1 MEVAEQPYAPE
12 KADKAIG
19 KKRVDGEGPSRKKK
33 RKTRPETSSTGAS
46 VAWLDA
52 LMDQADKQDPPHH
65 EVIYEHAEK
74 NAANADA
81 GNEYGD
87 ENFINEGHDDNA
99 KEGFV
104 MRTQLSPANQSGSS
118 FLFLNAALRSLG
130 QVLSILQGCR

>member
-1 MEVAEQPYAPE
+1 MNGTQWKDFNSGKLSLTVEYTSLAVGKYSSSDAPE

-87 ENFINEGHDDNA
+87 KNLINEGHDDNA
-99 KEGFV
+99 KEGFG
-104 MRTQLSPANQSGSS
+104 MRT
-118 FLFLNAALRSLG
+118 
-130 QVLSILQGCR
+130 